1 MKDNLEEAVNQCLDA
16 VGYEFD
22 TDVQKMLI
30 RAAQFG
36 KCFVA
41 DMAPHKYVRMCRL
54 LRVLNAIRDPKVGIP
69 LTIAQYPFHFIFS

>member
-1 MKDNLEEAVNQCLDA
+1 MVKAVEQCIEA

-36 KCFVA
+36 KCFVSNMSS
-41 DMAPHKYVRMCRL
+41 DDYVKMCRL
-54 LRVLNAIRDPKVGIP
+54 LRVLNAIRDPKIGLP
-69 LTIAQYPFHFIFS
+69 LTFMQYPLLLVYNNF